1 MPLTRKVTD
10 LLVPIRDY
18 AVTNEDSPL
27 SEAIL
32 ALRKVYCQVEV
43 GKCTEAG
50 HRNIL
55 VLDSKKR
62 SVGILD
68 FRTILKVLIPEIA
81 GGLTERLEAIGVSV
95 AFAQADSPE
104 LDESRLSFQA
114 RVIKNS
120 DTKVKHVMLKVR
132 GVIQA
137 QDDLLSALKL
147 MYANKITVLPVYDNG
162 DLIGVLRES
171 DLFLTVADIVTNSVS
186 AAWTGSWSHCDSITF
201 RP

>member
-10 LLVPIRDY
+10 LLVPIGDY

-55 VLDSKKR
+55 VLDSRKHL
-62 SVGILD
+62 VGILD
-68 FRTILKVLIPEIA
+68 FRTILRALIPEIA
-81 GGLTERLEAIGVSV
+81 GGLTQRLEAIGVSV
-95 AFAQADSPE
+95 AFAQADSLD

-114 RVIKNS
+114 RVIKNA
-120 DTKVKHVMLKVR
+120 DTKVKHLMLKVR
-132 GVIQA
+132 GLIQA
-137 QDDLLSALKL
+137 QEDLLSALKL
-147 MYANKITVLPVYDNG
+147 MYANNITVLPVYENG

-171 DLFLTVADIVTNSVS
+171 DLFLTVADIVSN
-186 AAWTGSWSHCDSITF
+186 
-201 RP
+201 